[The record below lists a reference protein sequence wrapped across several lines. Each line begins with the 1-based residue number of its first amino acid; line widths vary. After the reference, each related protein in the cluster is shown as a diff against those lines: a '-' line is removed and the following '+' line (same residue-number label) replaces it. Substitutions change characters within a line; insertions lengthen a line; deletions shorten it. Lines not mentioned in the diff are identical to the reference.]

1 MEKKHRRYDRGM
13 KVVFLSLF
21 VFCLVIGAV
30 LTASLLPK
38 TLPAEDTIRYL
49 EHWTL
54 TDEEYKIIRQH
65 PVMGAKILKNIQ
77 EKPELFMG
85 ARWHHERFDGGGY
98 PDGIAGEEIPEK
110 ARIIAAADA
119 YDAMTSYRSYREPMP
134 QTTVSEEIQKGS
146 GTQFDARFADIM
158 LQMIAEDTGYE
169 MRETK

>member
-65 PVMGAKILKNIQ
+65 PVMGA
-77 EKPELFMG
+77 
-85 ARWHHERFDGGGY
+85 RWHHERFDGGGY

-110 ARIIAAADA
+110 ARIIAVADA
-119 YDAMTSYRSYREPMP
+119 YDAMTSYRSYREPIP